1 MSRSVTK
8 MEIESRLLIRGV
20 TERDATTYRCKA
32 ESRSGKKSSKTIRV
46 SFR

>member
-8 MEIESRLLIRGV
+8 MEVESRLLIRGV
-20 TERDATTYRCKA
+20 TETDAATYRCKA